1 MPRTE
6 RYELLLEELAYID
19 NGKWERIATPIYVLW
34 GSPECY
40 RYLWNLMFD
49 SRDGQRAGFPERVL
63 QIITQLS
70 IEHAD
75 YYDPP
80 DMFGDLD
87 RKRI

>member
-1 MPRTE
+1 MSTSE

-19 NGKWERIATPIYVLW
+19 DGKWERLATPIYVVW
-34 GSPECY
+34 GSKECY
-40 RYLWNLMFD
+40 NYLWNLMFD
-49 SRDGQRAGFPERVL
+49 SRDGAREGFPRRVL

-70 IEHAD
+70 IEHAN

-87 RKRI
+87 RKRK